1 MTDQT
6 NQTPPAPDDDAAARD
21 LAAGNAYWAQQRAA
35 EAARLTAEALE
46 AQAARALTIR
56 IP

>member
-35 EAARLTAEALE
+35 EAARLTAEALQIK
-46 AQAARALTIR
+46 ASRATTIT

>member
-6 NQTPPAPDDDAAARD
+6 NQMPPAPDDDAAARD